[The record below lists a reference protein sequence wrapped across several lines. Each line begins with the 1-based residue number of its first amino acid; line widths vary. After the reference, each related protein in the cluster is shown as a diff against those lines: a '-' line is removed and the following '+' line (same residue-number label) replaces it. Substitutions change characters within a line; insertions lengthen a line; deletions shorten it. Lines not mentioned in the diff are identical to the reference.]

1 MCPDI
6 YLSPLSPHHS
16 FTLSLCI
23 VSGCWLPFI
32 VSSAITQRS
41 STPAKA
47 VKPALK
53 CSSFRPYMTR
63 VNRFL
68 VVFVFSAIFFVCQLY
83 WNSTGLWRKCPFTGR
98 GMLIKNGST
107 LISNWQVH
115 ALGICFVDFVKH
127 KSHYVDLSN
136 AQTLAFLLLC
146 KCWRWRWR
154 KMGFVRV
161 QPPSAGPASS
171 GWAHTW
177 KYCRFRIK
185 FWIHGII
192 NE

>member
-115 ALGICFVDFVKH
+115 ALGICFVDFVKQNH
-127 KSHYVDLSN
+127 IMWIF
-136 AQTLAFLLLC
+136 QTHRPWLFFSCASADDEGGGKWALC
-146 KCWRWRWR
+146 E
-154 KMGFVRV
+154 FSLHLQVLH
-161 QPPSAGPASS
+161 PLDEL
-171 GWAHTW
+171 T
-177 KYCRFRIK
+177 
-185 FWIHGII
+185 HG
-192 NE
+192 NTAVSE